1 MLEYKR
7 KEKTMKITKISKTGS
22 KYKLTLDSGEVI
34 DTYDDVILNNN
45 LLYSK
50 RIDKK
55 LLEKIHND
63 TNYYRTC
70 KRIFK

>member
-22 KYKLTLDSGEVI
+22 KYKITLDSGEVI

-45 LLYSK
+45 L
-50 RIDKK
+50 
-55 LLEKIHND
+55 
-63 TNYYRTC
+63 
-70 KRIFK
+70 